1 MPDIFLVL
9 YVVYAVCGLGV
20 ALWMRKFGP
29 WLLVLGSAVYVSV
42 FGVAGVS
49 MLFTS
54 RSLNSPMFE
63 LVGQV
68 LLVFYAVVGGALF
81 SAGWNELRQQA
92 RAKTSRVGGS

>member
-1 MPDIFLVL
+1 MPSIFLLL
-9 YVVYAVCGLGV
+9 YVVYAVSGLGA
-20 ALWMRKFGP
+20 ALWLRGVGP
-29 WLLVLGSAVYVSV
+29 WSLVLGSAVYVSI

-92 RAKTSRVGGS
+92 RS